1 MSLLV
6 SVQLGFDN
14 SHSWILCCS
23 LSHQSLI
30 NDGSEFLSENFPD
43 REKTCWL
50 EKKRT
55 KQKKLW
61 MSPSLTFSVPFSALA
76 RRTNHF
82 GNPRRL
88 CPGRQN
94 INSCHSSTQEGKQI
108 VPWMLL
114 YNCNFR
120 LESISKWL
128 PLHDY
133 CYVNYSKALR
143 ILFYQSV
150 NWRKVKLWKRIGSW
164 VNKRFSQ
171 RHLLSSSKKEAQ
183 SEIF

>member
-6 SVQLGFDN
+6 SAQLGFDN
-14 SHSWILCCS
+14 SHSWILCCCS

-43 REKTCWL
+43 RGKTCWL
-50 EKKRT
+50 EKKNKAEKTLNVSFPYFFSLRWPENRT
-55 KQKKLW
+55 ILETQEDG
-61 MSPSLTFSVPFSALA
+61 SLT
-76 RRTNHF
+76 
-82 GNPRRL
+82 

-133 CYVNYSKALR
+133 RVCQL
-143 ILFYQSV
+143 LFYLEKRFFSIFFSSSV
-150 NWRKVKLWKRIGSW
+150 NCTILTRKEEEGVGST
-164 VNKRFSQ
+164 K
-171 RHLLSSSKKEAQ
+171 A
-183 SEIF
+183 

>member
-1 MSLLV
+1 MSLLLV
-6 SVQLGFDN
+6 SAQLGFDN

-76 RRTNHF
+76 RKTNHF

-133 CYVNYSKALR
+133 RVCQLLYPKPWKE
-143 ILFYQSV
+143 ILFHIFFFIIKCELH
-150 NWRKVKLWKRIGSW
+150 NFAEKRRRSW
-164 VNKRFSQ
+164 VNKRTSF
-171 RHLLSSSKKEAQ
+171 KA
-183 SEIF
+183 